1 MKYLRKFNESGAL
14 SERYEFDEEAP
25 FSITI
30 ELTDEFKEHTEQ
42 YKNSDGARGYTSMGS
57 PITLVNNGE
66 RYNMVK
72 VATIPWDIQR
82 NIQFDYWASYKPKA
96 NEIYVTQSSATVN
109 DLKRL
114 NDAAYGNEL
123 RSGQPILS
131 DTGENGNSL
140 FSPGYY
146 CKFETDLRLE
156 RLIIGDISE

>member
-1 MKYLRKFNESGAL
+1 MKHVKLFEGYD
-14 SERYEFDEEAP
+14 SEEEAP

-30 ELTDEFKEHTEQ
+30 ELTDAFEEHTKQ
-42 YKNSDGARGYTSMGS
+42 SKNSDGARGYTSMAS
-57 PITLVNNGE
+57 PITLVNNGD

-82 NIQFDYWASYKPKA
+82 NIQFDFWASYRPKA
-96 NEIYVTQSSATVN
+96 EEIYVTQSSATVN

-114 NDAAYGNEL
+114 DDAAYRDEL

-131 DTGENGNSL
+131 DVGETGNSI

-146 CKFETDLRLE
+146 CKFENGFKVGEVDHRGYFK
-156 RLIIGDISE
+156 IVKVG

>member
-1 MKYLRKFNESGAL
+1 MKHIKLFEG
-14 SERYEFDEEAP
+14 YEFGEEAP

-30 ELTDEFKEHTEQ
+30 ELTDEFKELTNQ
-42 YKNSDGARGYTSMGS
+42 SKNSDGARGYTSMVS

-66 RYNMVK
+66 HYNMVK

-82 NIQFDYWASYKPKA
+82 NIQFDYWASYRPKA
-96 NEIYVTQSSATVN
+96 EEIYVTQSSATAN

-114 NDAAYGNEL
+114 DDAAYRDEL

-146 CKFETDLRLE
+146 CKFENGFKVGEVDHRGYFRIVE
-156 RLIIGDISE
+156 VK

>member
-1 MKYLRKFNESGAL
+1 MKHVKLFEGYDSG
-14 SERYEFDEEAP
+14 EEAP

-30 ELTDEFKEHTEQ
+30 ELTDSFEEHTKQ
-42 YKNSDGARGYTSMGS
+42 SKNSDGARGYTSMVS
-57 PITLVNNGE
+57 PITLVNNGD

-82 NIQFDYWASYKPKA
+82 NIQFDYWASYKPQA

-114 NDAAYGNEL
+114 DDAAYRDEL

-146 CKFETDLRLE
+146 CKFENGFKVGEVDHRGYFRIVE
-156 RLIIGDISE
+156 VK

>member
-1 MKYLRKFNESGAL
+1 MKHIKLFEG
-14 SERYEFDEEAP
+14 YEIGEEAP

-30 ELTDEFKEHTEQ
+30 ELTDEFEEHTKQ
-42 YKNSDGARGYTSMGS
+42 SKNSDGARGYTSMVS

-82 NIQFDYWASYKPKA
+82 NIQFDFWASYKPQA

-114 NDAAYGNEL
+114 NDAAYRDEL

-146 CKFETDLRLE
+146 CKFENGFKVGEVDHRGYFRIVE
-156 RLIIGDISE
+156 VK